1 LLGVVSGGEAMKG
14 ISPYDPASNIRA
26 LRETKEDLAD
36 YIRRHE
42 EEFDGFDPMEEDWI
56 ISVWPELKRDLEG

>member
-1 LLGVVSGGEAMKG
+1 MKG

-42 EEFDGFDPMEEDWI
+42 EEFDGFDSMEEDWI